1 MQTAFG
7 NVAFLKIPKCT
18 SNNILL
24 TLLNAYVL
32 NSLIPVMTSSVVC
45 PEIVEYDSVVSPEI
59 TPTAVTITKTTTAPS
74 VLSVSNMYI
83 L

>member
-1 MQTAFG
+1 
-7 NVAFLKIPKCT
+7 
-18 SNNILL
+18 
-24 TLLNAYVL
+24 
-32 NSLIPVMTSSVVC
+32 MTSSVVC